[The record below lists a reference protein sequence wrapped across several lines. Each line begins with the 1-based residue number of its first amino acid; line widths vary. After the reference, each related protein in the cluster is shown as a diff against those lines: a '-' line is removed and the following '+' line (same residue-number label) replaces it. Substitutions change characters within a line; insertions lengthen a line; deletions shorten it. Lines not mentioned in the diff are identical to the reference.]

1 MAIDDLG
8 TVIGLKWFIIIAL
21 VLIVEYLLLSIL
33 SIKSVCAVAP
43 GIMESLTF
51 WIWDMLT
58 ILALTAPGIYVNRV
72 ISGNRPYG
80 ADELDL
86 TPILTVL
93 IGVFILA
100 LVRMK
105 LLSNT
110 LGYAVSY
117 LQALSIVVIHLFY
130 FFLINGAILIL
141 TMRPFLEQFIG

>member
-33 SIKSVCAVAP
+33 SIKSVCDVAP
-43 GIMESLTF
+43 SIMESLTF

-58 ILALTAPGIYVNRV
+58 ILALTAPGIYLNHMLAA
-72 ISGNRPYG
+72 NRPFG
-80 ADELDL
+80 ADALHL

-93 IGVFILA
+93 VGIFILA

-105 LLSNT
+105 LLTNT
-110 LGYAVSY
+110 LGYPVSY
-117 LQALSIVVIHLFY
+117 LQALSIVVVHLFY
-130 FFLINGAILIL
+130 FFLINGAIMVI
-141 TMRPFLEQFIG
+141 TMRPFLEKFIG